1 MSEGLPTPNTTCDS
15 LYPGRTGYP
24 KGSLGSPPENSDFY
38 RRIEGSLRC
47 SKSLVPSDSQSLTLT
62 VSSFLGSLKIGRT
75 GYLRIHGYIP
85 ALCRVCFSIHK
96 RYGFLSFGPFS
107 EQGRSA
113 GNLNWSILK
122 TAERFRISFSERF
135 GALFWIDSVG
145 FFILLCLAFV
155 IVSSHGGS
163 ERKTGVFYANASSP
177 TVNGAFS

>member
-1 MSEGLPTPNTTCDS
+1 MSPFSFFRRSRQPFSIDSYYLSVMSEGLPTPNTTCDS

-113 GNLNWSILK
+113 GNLN
-122 TAERFRISFSERF
+122 
-135 GALFWIDSVG
+135 
-145 FFILLCLAFV
+145 
-155 IVSSHGGS
+155 
-163 ERKTGVFYANASSP
+163 
-177 TVNGAFS
+177 